1 MYAKK
6 VVAILLF
13 AAVLLGACAPTTP
26 VPTEVSN
33 APAQP
38 AQPTQAEQPASA
50 PEQSAEEAKPVVV
63 SVWVTDAP
71 AVRKAAEEYEKLTGK
86 KVIVEEIAREVLQEK
101 EKTEL
106 TAKTGAYDIL
116 WVPSEWV
123 AELAEGQLLEPL
135 NPYMENSALPQ
146 PDQADWAS
154 PGAVEAYNYKGNLY
168 GYPVALDT
176 VFLYYRTDLIEK
188 APDTWDEYLQVAK
201 EQTNDQRYGA
211 TLFGKLPESIAWDFI
226 NYFWSF
232 GGEILDENFRPT
244 VNSPEGVAA
253 LTYFTDLLNKDQV
266 VSPGVSTYEYPEVLA
281 AFQQDKAAMVLQWN
295 AAYADF
301 GNPEASPAIFD
312 KFAATVLP
320 GKQMEDGTIN
330 RKVIGHVWGFVMNA
344 SSQNKEEA
352 YSFLVYLTGK
362 EGLQYFPTDGASINV
377 NSKAVLSDPAM
388 IEAHPEFELLN
399 ESFQYLQLWPTTTAT
414 SQIILTIAQE
424 ASSALVGSKTPQQA
438 MDDANKAIDD
448 LMQQAGYY

>member
-1 MYAKK
+1 MNAKK
-6 VVAILLF
+6 LF
-13 AAVLLGACAPTTP
+13 AVLLLVTVLLGACTPATPAP
-26 VPTEVSN
+26 VE
-33 APAQP
+33 
-38 AQPTQAEQPASA
+38 QPTQAPVEPTQAPEPTKAPEQPAA
-50 PEQSAEEAKPVVV
+50 EAKPVVV

-71 AVRKAAEEYEKLTGK
+71 AVKKAAEAYEQETGK

-135 NPYMENSALPQ
+135 DAYMANSNLPQ

-154 PGAVEAYNYKGNLY
+154 PGAVEAYNYKGKPY
-168 GYPVALDT
+168 GFPVALDT

-188 APDTWDEYLQVAK
+188 APETWDEYLEVAK
-201 EQTNDQRYGA
+201 AQTNDQRYGA

-226 NYFWSF
+226 TYFWSF

-244 VNSPEGVAA
+244 VNSKEGVEA
-253 LTYFTDLLNKDQV
+253 LTYFTDLLNKEKV
-266 VSPGVSTYEYPEVLA
+266 VPPGVATYEYPEVLA

-295 AAYADF
+295 AAYGDF
-301 GNPEASPAIFD
+301 ASQEKSPAVFD
-312 KFAATVLP
+312 KFAASVVP
-320 GKQMEDGTIN
+320 GKKMEDGSIN

-344 SSQNKEEA
+344 SSTNKEEA
-352 YSFLVYLTGK
+352 FKFLVYLTGK
-362 EGLQYFPTDGASINV
+362 EGLKYFPTDGASINV

-388 IEAHPEFELLN
+388 VEAHPEFATLN

-424 ASSALVGSKTPQQA
+424 ASNALAGIKTPQQA
-438 MDDANKAIDD
+438 LDDANKAIDE